1 MIVSEAER
9 KGTVVLVITK
19 RQYTGKDL
27 LDDRFGRLRE
37 LPLHLAL
44 RGFQVKGLCLS
55 YKKKKEV
62 KIQDGPV
69 LWESLNAGPLKITGF
84 LRFISRA
91 SSLAPQTHV
100 IWACSDS
107 FYGIIGFWLSRRYQV
122 PLVFDLYDNFEYFLA
137 AKIPVI
143 KQLYQTVL
151 RSCEAVTCV
160 SQPLARLVRSY
171 GRTGPLWVIENA
183 VPKDL
188 FRSLAKTACREALGL
203 PQNARLVGSAG
214 ALYKNR
220 GIPSLLHAFV
230 LLKKKFPDLH
240 LALAG
245 PRDIEIP
252 VHEGICDL
260 GILSYERVPLFL
272 NALDV
277 AVVSNL
283 DNDFGRY
290 CYPQK
295 AREIMGCGIPL
306 IAARVGS
313 MEELFAEH
321 PSWLFEPGNE
331 TDLARAIE
339 NRLHDRETDYGS
351 IPSWEDLG
359 EELGSLI
366 IKLLNKNAS
375 SP

>member
-1 MIVSEAER
+1 MR
-9 KGTVVLVITK
+9 LLVLTK
-19 RQYTGKDL
+19 RQYTNKDL

-37 LPLHLAL
+37 LPLELAA
-44 RGFQVKGLCLS
+44 RGHVVRGLCLS
-55 YKKKKEV
+55 YKRKPEG
-62 KIQDGPV
+62 ILRDGPV
-69 LWESLNAGPLKITGF
+69 TWESLNAGTLKIPGL
-84 LRFISRA
+84 LRFMARA
-91 SSLAPQTHV
+91 SSLASQADV
-100 IWACSDS
+100 LWACSDS
-107 FYGIIGFWLSRRYQV
+107 FYGVIGSWLSRRYQV

-143 KQLYQTVL
+143 KQLYRTVL
-151 RSCEAVTCV
+151 RNCEGVTCV

-188 FRSLAKTACREALGL
+188 FRPLAKTACREALGL

-220 GIPSLLHAFV
+220 GIPSLLHAFA
-230 LLKKKFPDLH
+230 LLKQKFPDLH

-252 VHEGICDL
+252 VHEGIRDL
-260 GILSYERVPLFL
+260 GILPYEKVSLFL

-295 AREIMGCGIPL
+295 AREIMACSIPL
-306 IAARVGS
+306 VAARVGS
-313 MEELFAEH
+313 MEELLAGH
-321 PSWLFEPGNE
+321 PSWLFEPGDE
-331 TDLARAIE
+331 RDLARAIGD
-339 NRLHDRETDYGS
+339 RLNDRATGYGS
-351 IPSWEDLG
+351 IPSWADLA
-359 EELGSLI
+359 EKLDAFIVE
-366 IKLLNKNAS
+366 LLNEKPS
-375 SP
+375 SL